1 MKRGHRA
8 AWNDR
13 SSCCNIGL
21 LSRRIASRA
30 SPDASAGGGETAID
44 LAQLQ
49 RAVTFV
55 DPSAILVPARILRR
69 VIKRDRGLWFLRGRT
84 SRRLDYTIAGAHL
97 DAIVDPEEVGRP
109 ATEPWPKSV
118 TLLAQPDPEELS
130 RSDSGA
136 LLTRVWRQLFR
147 THVRLAILRMIESA
161 ALDATELSTRMKG
174 IGTTSVLE
182 ARDVLVEDGLL
193 RKDDSDADFYREFAS
208 AFLDMSYF
216 APVLRSHCFP
226 AIENLSSVEALLAR
240 DVDGAGLLTT
250 TKPPGALLPAD
261 KEAAGSRG
269 PEPDPSADEVP
280 WPIPDDPSEDEDGL
294 PRRGYTDSA
303 SGKLSRRAEQ
313 VAARGNDVRAAIL
326 HTKAATLAPAEHK
339 ENERAKA
346 RSALKQLTQRLQKAL
361 FIRKGESEL
370 WAEALTPLLRR
381 ASRGFWSPEA
391 RLLFDL
397 QKVCVDHER
406 EVYRLDTLG
415 WLFSFG
421 KKPLRHSLP
430 HLREVTTSNHLRS
443 AARRMPHVAL
453 SRDDRARLELLLRPA
468 VRHAEHAL
476 REQFRPW
483 IDSTLESTWVRPHN
497 LPERVA
503 YRKLVEELLDQ
514 IVARGFLTLGDFR
527 DAASRSNLKMND
539 LKVRREFIDGDR
551 LLNADRALAESLDG
565 VHRKGEVYLRTLQR
579 FSALAFGTRTGRF
592 LTLFAALPFGGAF
605 VALIGVQEL
614 NELVV
619 SRLTGLHSQIDTFGN
634 VIMLGMLALAA
645 INVRRFRSEFLSVL
659 RSMARL
665 FHTVFVA
672 LPGWILRNPV
682 LLRII
687 TSPLFKALWQLA
699 GKPFLLA
706 FAAWQMVH
714 FLGRG
719 ATETRGVSLVVF
731 VASCFVLNTKAGRRV
746 EEFVS
751 EGIIEAWRE
760 LAGNLIPGLF
770 RAVMEVFERFLEWV
784 EKVIYA
790 VDEWLRFREGQSRV
804 ALVGKAAMG
813 LVWGVVAYLV
823 RIYVNLLIEPQV
835 NPIKHFPVVTVSHK
849 VMLPFIGHL
858 TGVAEG
864 VLIPFFGTWAGKGLA
879 WANVLL
885 LPGFFGFL
893 VWELK
898 SNWRLY
904 EANRAAS
911 LEQIVVGSHG
921 ENVVRLLRPGFHS
934 GTLPKLFAK
943 LRRAESTPGRD
954 KAVVKRRAALHHVEE
969 SFRRFVERD
978 VIALLHESRTL
989 GDASIHAGSI
999 HLATN
1004 SIRIDLVSEG
1014 DDQPP
1019 VRIEYVEQQ
1028 GVLTASITQVGWMTR
1043 LNPEA
1048 RHTLVDALVGLYK
1061 MSGIQSVIQPDGE
1074 GRRAVDLDGVAVNW
1088 TTWVEAWAGEIS
1100 GDRPAK
1106 SGSSFQS
1113 FGGFD
1118 DNRVERNPVFL
1129 PVQGSSPSHIKT

>member
-1 MKRGHRA
+1 MT
-8 AWNDR
+8 
-13 SSCCNIGL
+13 C
-21 LSRRIASRA
+21 
-30 SPDASAGGGETAID
+30 
-44 LAQLQ
+44 
-49 RAVTFV
+49 V

-69 VIKRDRGLWFLRGRT
+69 VIKRDRGLWFLRGRA
-84 SRRLDYTIAGAHL
+84 SRRLDYSIAGERL
-97 DAIVDPEEVGRP
+97 GEIVDPREVGRS
-109 ATEPWPKSV
+109 ATEPWPKAV
-118 TLLAQPDPEELS
+118 TLLAQPDPEELAA
-130 RSDSGA
+130 SDSGA

-147 THVRLAILRMIESA
+147 TRVRLAILRAIESGG
-161 ALDATELSTRMKG
+161 LDTTERSTRMKG

-182 ARDVLVEDGLL
+182 ARAVLVEDGLL
-193 RKDDSDADFYREFAS
+193 REDDSDADFYREFA
-208 AFLDMSYF
+208 ATFLDMSYF
-216 APVLRSHCFP
+216 TPNLRPHCFP
-226 AIENLSSVEALLAR
+226 AIENLSSVESLVAHDA
-240 DVDGAGLLTT
+240 DGAGLLAK
-250 TKPPGALLPAD
+250 TKPPGAFLPAD
-261 KEAAGSRG
+261 NETFGSRG
-269 PEPDPSADEVP
+269 LEPEQSADEVP
-280 WPIPDDPSEDEDGL
+280 WPISDDPSQDEDGL
-294 PRRGYTDSA
+294 PHRGHIDSA

-326 HTKAATLAPAEHK
+326 HSKAAKLASPEHQ

-346 RSALKQLTQRLQKAL
+346 RSALKQLTRRLQKAL

-381 ASRGFWSPEA
+381 ASRGFWPPEA

-421 KKPLRHSLP
+421 KRPLRHALP

-443 AARRMPHVAL
+443 AAGRMPQVAL
-453 SRDDRARLELLLRPA
+453 SREDRARLELLLRPA

-503 YRKLVEELLDQ
+503 YRKLVEELLDP
-514 IVARGFLTLGDFR
+514 IVARGFLTLGDIR
-527 DAASRSNLKMND
+527 DAASRSNLKMTD
-539 LKVRREFIDGDR
+539 LDGPREFIGGDR
-551 LLNADRALAESLDG
+551 LLNSDRALAESLDG
-565 VHRKGEVYLRTLQR
+565 VHRKGEVYLRMLQR
-579 FSALAFGTRTGRF
+579 FSALAFGTRTGRLF
-592 LTLFAALPFGGAF
+592 TLFAALPFGGAF

-614 NELVV
+614 NEMVV
-619 SRLTGLHSQIDTFGN
+619 SRLTGFHSQIDTFGN
-634 VIMLGMLALAA
+634 VLMLGMVALAA
-645 INVRRFRSEFLSVL
+645 INVRRFRSEFLSAL
-659 RSMARL
+659 RSLVRL
-665 FHTVFVA
+665 FHTVFIA
-672 LPGWILRNPV
+672 LPGWILRNPL
-682 LLRII
+682 LLRIL
-687 TSPLFKALWQLA
+687 TSPLSKAIWQLA

-706 FAAWQMVH
+706 FVAWQMVH

-719 ATETRGVSLVVF
+719 AAETRGTALVVF
-731 VASCFVLNTKAGRRV
+731 SASCFVLNTRAGRRV
-746 EEFVS
+746 EEVVS
-751 EGIIEAWRE
+751 EGIVEAWRE
-760 LAGNLIPGLF
+760 LTGNLIPGLF
-770 RAVMEVFERFLEWV
+770 RAVMEIFERFLEWV

-790 VDEWLRFREGQSRV
+790 VDEWLRFREGQSRF
-804 ALVGKAAMG
+804 ALGGKAALG
-813 LVWGVVAYLV
+813 LAWGVVAYLV

-858 TGVAEG
+858 TSLAEG
-864 VLIPFFGTWAGKGLA
+864 VLIPFLGTWAGKGLA

-911 LEQIVVGSHG
+911 LDQVVVGSHG
-921 ENVVRLLRPGFHS
+921 ETVVRLLRPGFHS

-943 LRRAESTPGRD
+943 LRRAEAAPGRD

-969 SFRRFVERD
+969 SIRRFIERD

-1014 DDQPP
+1014 DDRPQL
-1019 VRIEYVEQQ
+1019 RIEFVERQ
-1028 GVLTASITQVGWMTR
+1028 GVLTASITHAGWMR
-1043 LNPEA
+1043 GLNTEA
-1048 RHTLVDALVGLYK
+1048 KHTLVDALAGLYK
-1061 MSGIQSVIQPDGE
+1061 MSGIRSVIPQDDDE
-1074 GRRAVDLDGVAVNW
+1074 RNAVDFDGVIVNW
-1088 TTWVEAWAGEIS
+1088 ATWVEAWAGEIS

-1106 SGSSFQS
+1106 SGSSFQWAAS
-1113 FGGFD
+1113 LDG
-1118 DNRVERNPVFL
+1118 NRDERNPV
-1129 PVQGSSPSHIKT
+1129 PPPAARSSPLHIKT